1 MEQPSTVNQQ
11 QQQHAT
17 PRPTPV
23 GATQGGA
30 QPPKQGTRKLR
41 ESCISCSRSKVKCD
55 KEKPT
60 CGRCVRRGL
69 PCEYMVS
76 RRTGRTRVIGVEKP
90 PAASTAPSTA
100 ASQPPTDPPV
110 PLAAPSNGTVATNS
124 NPTPIPC
131 GGADNR
137 SSSNHPLPAATPHTP
152 AITTRQSPKS
162 SHLHSPHHDAD
173 LWTSILSPNASNST
187 DLSSLLSVNT
197 DIGQLFASLSP
208 SHLNDPDSI
217 GADLAFH
224 ESGMLSVADPTAN
237 SLMQGIEH
245 SDSLLTTISNPKSPP
260 CCLAICLEIL
270 MRLFPNAQVGC
281 ERPGSQD
288 GPSKLCTI
296 ESVIE
301 DNKQILDTV
310 QTVLE
315 CRCADDEYVAT
326 LVSLIVFKVMGW
338 YVAVARD
345 RSADPARDECF
356 GSMSTESS
364 ALHSRRPSVSS
375 FEEQV
380 LHLPTVVG
388 SYCVDGHH
396 QSRMAAQL
404 VLSELYRVQRL
415 VTLVGRRL
423 EMIRHR
429 SLGHDSSGS
438 TSSASS
444 SVPDSSAAPL
454 LLAGTPTPPLSSST
468 LAHLEEDLRKRL
480 RAVSSETIDILRRA

>member
-1 MEQPSTVNQQ
+1 MEQTSIVNAN
-11 QQQHAT
+11 QQHA
-17 PRPTPV
+17 PLCPTP
-23 GATQGGA
+23 
-30 QPPKQGTRKLR
+30 QGTRKLR

-69 PCEYMVS
+69 PCEYMIS

-90 PAASTAPSTA
+90 PTASTVPSTTVSQPQADPANSSTAPNN
-100 ASQPPTDPPV
+100 
-110 PLAAPSNGTVATNS
+110 LNGNSNGNITTNTK
-124 NPTPIPC
+124 PTPIPC
-131 GGADNR
+131 GTDNC
-137 SSSNHPLPAATPHTP
+137 SHSNHPLPVAAPHTP
-152 AITTRQSPKS
+152 AIAVRQSPNP
-162 SHLHSPHHDAD
+162 SHLHSPHHDAE
-173 LWTSILSPNASNST
+173 LWTSILSPNGSNTT

-208 SHLNDPDSI
+208 SRLDDPDAM

-224 ESGMLSVADPTAN
+224 ESGMLSVADPTTS

-260 CCLAICLEIL
+260 CCLAICLNIL
-270 MRLFPNAQVGC
+270 MRLFPNAQVRC

-288 GPSKLCTI
+288 GLSKLCTI

-310 QTVLE
+310 QTVLK

-345 RSADPARDECF
+345 RSADLARDDGF
-356 GSMSTESS
+356 SSMSTESS
-364 ALHSRRPSVSS
+364 ALHSRQPSVSS

-429 SLGHDSSGS
+429 SLGPDSSGS

-444 SVPDSSAAPL
+444 SVPDSSGVPL